1 MCMYVHNILL
11 IQVPP
16 SIVVRSRVHTFIC
29 SRDKRRTGFG
39 ITLQGDCPVY
49 IRSVDFDSPAHAAG
63 IRSGDML
70 LEVNDVNVRYFT
82 KLEVLE
88 NLEQITET
96 LRLVVISGSLLN
108 ESLPQAEGKINNFIA
123 KVNEQT

>member
-1 MCMYVHNILL
+1 M
-11 IQVPP
+11 PP
-16 SIVVRSRVHTFIC
+16 SIVVRSRVNTFIC
-29 SRDKRRTGFG
+29 SRDKKRSGFG

-63 IRSGDML
+63 IRSGDMI

-88 NLEQITET
+88 NLEQITDT
-96 LRLVVISGSLLN
+96 LCLVGISGSLLN
-108 ESLPQAEGKINNFIA
+108 ESLPQTGGKMNNFMT
-123 KVNEQT
+123 KVNE